1 MSNSAVV
8 KAIAMGHGARV
19 ERCGLSK
26 PILFSRDDKPAF
38 ETSK

>member
-1 MSNSAVV
+1 MSNSAV